1 MGKRTRGSGLPT
13 LGVLFIAGGFFAGA
27 AVAQPAINV
36 STTGS
41 GSPGGTATFSVTLA
55 ANGDQV
61 AATQNDITFD
71 PNIPVAVA
79 SGSNCAIT
87 TSQTCTTDANCPVL
101 PTPFNICVGGS
112 DAGNTCTADT
122 DCSGGACSHEPCLTL
137 TGTPECTAQVSGKQG
152 FFSFLTHVCVG
163 GSNAG
168 DACAADTDCPSGT
181 CTGACTPGPD
191 CGIRAIIIAVDNLT
205 AIPDGSTLYTCTV
218 DISSSASAGTT
229 YNLTISNESAGDI
242 NQNLI
247 TGVTGTPGKI
257 AVTTVQGYPECDVNR
272 ATSGETGDNVGDFG
286 DGSINIFDYKAIFN
300 AAQLGIDAPAAGTA
314 RFSAMDS
321 SPVDSPPGCGGDGTL
336 NIFDVRQCFEVGQ
349 LGFTNYVR
357 TGECP
362 GAGPCPGSCSSAVA
376 PQ

>member
-1 MGKRTRGSGLPT
+1 M

-87 TSQTCTTDANCPVL
+87 TSDTCTTDANCPVL

-112 DAGNTCTADT
+112 DAGKTCTADT
-122 DCSGGACSHEPCLTL
+122 DCSGGACSHEPCLTQ
-137 TGTPECTAQVSGKQG
+137 TGTPECTAQATGKQG
-152 FFSFLTHVCVG
+152 FFSFLPHLCVG
-163 GSNAG
+163 GSSPG
-168 DACAADTDCPSGT
+168 TVCAKDSDCGTGT
-181 CTGACTPGPD
+181 CTGACTPGTN
-191 CGIRAIIIAVDNLT
+191 CTGIRAIILAVDNLN

-218 DISSSASAGTT
+218 DISSTATVGSTPA
-229 YNLTISNESAGDI
+229 LTIGNESAGDI
-242 NQNLI
+242 NQALI
-247 TGVTGTPGKI
+247 SDVSGSNGKI
-257 AVTTVQGYPECDVNR
+257 TVTSPVSPSYTVCDVNR
-272 ATSGETGDNVGDFG
+272 ATAGETGDNVGDFG
-286 DGSINIFDYKAIFN
+286 DGSIDIFDYKAIFN
-300 AAQLGIDAPAAGTA
+300 AAQLSIDAPAAGTA

-321 SPVDSPPGCGGDGTL
+321 STADAPPACGGDGTL
-336 NIFDVRQCFEVGQ
+336 DIFDVRQCFNVGQ
-349 LGFTNYVR
+349 LGATNYVR

-362 GAGPCPGSCSSAVA
+362 GAGPCPGSCTSAVA